1 MNLWESGRVA
11 LRALAANKLR
21 ALLTMLGLIIGV
33 GAVIAMVAVGRG
45 AQISILQQ
53 IQSLGTNI
61 LFVRPGSTQS
71 GGVRSA
77 QGSAATLTLQDAM
90 AILHEVRGVQAVA
103 PELGSSGQL
112 VAGNQNWNTRIVATN
127 PSYPEVRNMRPAL
140 GQFFTTEQYEQRRA
154 VMVLGATV
162 ARNLFPSGNPL
173 GQPVRLSVSGGTG
186 VIFAVIG
193 VMESKGG
200 TGFGSPDDQ
209 VFVPLTTY
217 TARVAAA
224 RNVQGAQT
232 VSTINV
238 SVADEAQMARAAAE
252 IGALLRQRHRIVQDD
267 FTVQSQEDFLR
278 TVNQI
283 SGSMTL
289 LLGAIAS
296 ISLVVGGIGIMNIML
311 VSVTERTR
319 EIGIRKALGARRRD
333 ILVQF
338 LIEAL
343 MVSTCGGLLGIGV
356 GLGVA
361 RFAGAMAMLP
371 GPPGSR
377 GAQAVVTPDV
387 VLLAFG
393 VSVAV
398 GLFFGTYPALRAAR
412 LHPIQA
418 LRYE

>member
-1 MNLWESGRVA
+1 MNLWESVRIAV
-11 LRALAANKLR
+11 RALAANKLR

-71 GGVRSA
+71 GGVRGA
-77 QGSAATLTLQDAM
+77 QGSAATLTLQDAA
-90 AILHEVRGVQAVA
+90 AILQAVRSVQAVA

-127 PSYPEVRNMRPAL
+127 PSYPAVRNWRPAA
-140 GQFFTTEQYEQRRA
+140 GQFFTAEQYEQRRA

-162 ARNLFPSGNPL
+162 ARNLFPGGSPL
-173 GQPVRLSVSGGTG
+173 GQAVRLSVSGSTG
-186 VIFAVIG
+186 VIFTVIG

-217 TARVAAA
+217 IARVAAN

-238 SVADEAQMARAAAE
+238 SVADEAEMARAVAE
-252 IGALLRQRHRIVQDD
+252 IGALLRQRHRVVQDD
-267 FTVQSQEDFLR
+267 FSIQSQEDFLR
-278 TVNQI
+278 TVSQV

-289 LLGAIAS
+289 LLGAIAG

-319 EIGIRKALGARRRD
+319 EIGIRKAVGARRRD

-343 MVSTCGGLLGIGV
+343 VVSSCGGLLGIGA
-356 GLGVA
+356 GLVAA
-361 RFAGAMAMLP
+361 RFVGAVAVLP
-371 GPPGSR
+371 GPPGTR
-377 GAQAVVTPDV
+377 DAQAVVTPDA

-398 GLFFGTYPALRAAR
+398 GLFFGTYPALRAAQLR
-412 LHPIQA
+412 PIQA